1 LNGGIFQVITI
12 SDAGEITLRI
22 AIAIGVNKPRSPAP
36 LQGAVPDA
44 VAFAKWAGRQGF
56 DEIKS
61 FTDAAGPVRFAD
73 IFAEVERVVEA
84 RTYSQIVIY
93 FAGHGFRIA
102 GSEVWLLSG
111 APNNPSEAISVEA
124 SMSAARESG
133 LTNVVFISDACR
145 SIPNGLQSSNVDGGS
160 IFPNTT
166 LNRGTRPEI
175 DRLFATLPS
184 LVAVEAALANDKAR
198 REGIFTREFM
208 NSYRDTPR
216 EFVETIQENGRP
228 IEVVTNRKLKK
239 LLPNLVEEVAF
250 SEAAQSGQLPDFIV
264 ESVDAYVGRVERS
277 EAVGRMRPSILVE
290 IGPEISP
297 EASVRRGPPRR
308 PPNVVRGPAP
318 PSVASVAQMV
328 IQAASAPLGNVEAA
342 TAAARGIDRVGFED
356 SINLFSQQVPVER
369 FETQT
374 GFSVTGAGVKSAVC
388 PNFQAECIEGQFV
401 RLWPRDVDAP
411 SASVLIEFD
420 DGKNGEGNGIV
431 LPGLRGYIGH
441 VFVDQG
447 AVINVNYVPATNSKF
462 WGSYLPQRPQIEALR
477 ASVATAAGL
486 GVFRIAP
493 DEAQSFA
500 DKIRQFKAFDPT
512 LGLYAAYAYA
522 SAGVDREVASILRY
536 MRDDLKTVL
545 FDVAMLAERGVGP
558 RETGPQTILP
568 FCPMLRQGW
577 SLLGVRD
584 ARLPGAVREARNW
597 LLPALWTTFAPQG
610 VTILKDAIARGDF
623 R

>member
-1 LNGGIFQVITI
+1 MLEKIM
-12 SDAGEITLRI
+12 LRI

-61 FTDAAGPVRFAD
+61 YTDAAGPVRFAD

-124 SMSAARESG
+124 SVMAARESG
-133 LTNVVFISDACR
+133 LSSVVFISDACR
-145 SIPNGLQSSNVDGGS
+145 SIPNGLQSSGVDGGS
-160 IFPNTT
+160 IFPNVP

-208 NSYRDTPR
+208 NSYRNTPS
-216 EFVETIQENGRP
+216 EFVVKLQEGGRL
-228 IEVVTNRKLKK
+228 IEVVTNRKLKN
-239 LLPNLVEEVAF
+239 LVRDLVEEAAF
-250 SEAAQSGQLPDFIV
+250 TEAPQSGQLPDFIL
-264 ESVDAYVGRVERS
+264 ESVEAYVGRVERS
-277 EAVGRMRPSILVE
+277 EALESLAPPVFAEIRPE
-290 IGPEISP
+290 GP
-297 EASVRRGPPRR
+297 VRRGPPRR

-522 SAGVDREVASILRY
+522 SAGVDREVASVLRY

-584 ARLPGAVREARNW
+584 ARLPGAVREARSW
-597 LLPALWTTFAPQG
+597 LLPVLWTTFAPQG